1 MDTKL
6 EVLLAARTTTRIPCP
21 RTLAAETGTNSVMAP
36 SRNTGVNNTA
46 VPARRTGT
54 VNERLAYLFATVHA
68 PDARPYSCPEVARG
82 VAAVG
87 GSVSAVYLKKLLSGE
102 RGEPTL
108 RVLRG
113 LADFFAVPLSF
124 FLDEDPEP
132 IDGVALDR
140 QIRLRAEPLP
150 ALLAAARQ
158 LTDPAQAALAEIIA
172 GLLRAEGRQPTAIND
187 PDPLDP
193 LPGMIADTGRLSPG
207 SRDALAGIIAKLDT
221 RPPDSHGV
229 SRGVHSQAS

>member
-1 MDTKL
+1 
-6 EVLLAARTTTRIPCP
+6 
-21 RTLAAETGTNSVMAP
+21 MAP
-36 SRNTGVNNTA
+36 SRNSGVSNSG

-113 LADFFAVPLSF
+113 LADFFGVPLSGSSSTRT
-124 FLDEDPEP
+124 P
-132 IDGVALDR
+132 IRSTGER
-140 QIRLRAEPLP
+140 W
-150 ALLAAARQ
+150 
-158 LTDPAQAALAEIIA
+158 
-172 GLLRAEGRQPTAIND
+172 
-187 PDPLDP
+187 
-193 LPGMIADTGRLSPG
+193 TGRSACAPSHCRHCWPQPG
-207 SRDALAGIIAKLDT
+207 S
-221 RPPDSHGV
+221 
-229 SRGVHSQAS
+229 

>member
-1 MDTKL
+1 
-6 EVLLAARTTTRIPCP
+6 
-21 RTLAAETGTNSVMAP
+21 MAP
-36 SRNTGVNNTA
+36 SRNAGVNNTG

-54 VNERLAYLFATVHA
+54 VNERLAYLFAAVHA

-124 FLDEDPEP
+124 FLDENPEP

-140 QIRLRAEPLP
+140 QIRVRAEPLP

-158 LTDPAQAALAEIIA
+158 LTDAAQAALAEIIA
-172 GLLRAEGRQPTAIND
+172 GLLRAEGRQPTTIDD
-187 PDPLDP
+187 PDPLDPLDP
-193 LPGMIADTGRLSPG
+193 LPGMIADAGRLSPG

-221 RPPDSHGV
+221 RPPDS
-229 SRGVHSQAS
+229 RGVRSQAS

>member
-1 MDTKL
+1 
-6 EVLLAARTTTRIPCP
+6 
-21 RTLAAETGTNSVMAP
+21 MAP
-36 SRNTGVNNTA
+36 SRNTGVHNGG
-46 VPARRTGT
+46 VPARRAGT

-113 LADFFAVPLSF
+113 LADFFAVPVGF

-140 QIRLRAEPLP
+140 QIRLRTEPLP

-158 LTDPAQAALAEIIA
+158 LTDAAQAALVEIIA

-193 LPGMIADTGRLSPG
+193 LDPVDPLPVMIADAGRLSPG

-221 RPPDSHGV
+221 RPPDS
-229 SRGVHSQAS
+229 RGVRSQAS

>member
-1 MDTKL
+1 
-6 EVLLAARTTTRIPCP
+6 
-21 RTLAAETGTNSVMAP
+21 MAP

-124 FLDEDPEP
+124 FLDENPEP

-193 LPGMIADTGRLSPG
+193 LPGMIADAGRLSPG

-229 SRGVHSQAS
+229 SRGVRSQAS